1 MVLFSTNDEII
12 KKQHMGKF
20 PVHFTGLDG
29 LDELLGEVYM
39 PGPSVGLGCQPPP
52 QMITSLEEDE
62 EMRQLILQ
70 DAAPPANDK
79 EDCDNANANNKPD
92 WHSRPSQ
99 QSWSA
104 PLPSGIH
111 SAYRNTSIA
120 SSASTTTTTSTSSSS
135 TDNAAASHLSSSC
148 GSQSS
153 SAAGGGSSLF
163 GELQQVVFNSLI
175 ASLES

>member
-1 MVLFSTNDEII
+1 MVLFST
-12 KKQHMGKF
+12 GKF
-20 PVHFTGLDG
+20 PVHFPGLDG

-39 PGPSVGLGCQPPP
+39 PGPSGLGCQPPP

-70 DAAPPANDK
+70 DAAPPANANGGSDK
-79 EDCDNANANNKPD
+79 EDCDNGNANNKPD
-92 WHSRPSQ
+92 WHSGPSQ

-120 SSASTTTTTSTSSSS
+120 STTTTTSTTSSSS

-153 SAAGGGSSLF
+153 SANGGSSLF

>member
-1 MVLFSTNDEII
+1 M
-12 KKQHMGKF
+12 
-20 PVHFTGLDG
+20 DG

-39 PGPSVGLGCQPPP
+39 PPSGLGCQPPT

-70 DAAPPANDK
+70 DAAPPANGLGGDK
-79 EDCDNANANNKPD
+79 EDCDNGNANKQPD
-92 WHSRPSQ
+92 WHSGPSHSAP
-99 QSWSA
+99 SWSA

-111 SAYRNTSIA
+111 SAYRITS
-120 SSASTTTTTSTSSSS
+120 SSTSTTTSTSSPTSTSSS
-135 TDNAAASHLSSSC
+135 TDNAAAAAHLSSSC

-153 SAAGGGSSLF
+153 SAGGGSSLF

>member
-1 MVLFSTNDEII
+1 
-12 KKQHMGKF
+12 MGKF
-20 PVHFTGLDG
+20 PVHFLGLDG

-39 PGPSVGLGCQPPP
+39 PGPSGLGCQPPP

-70 DAAPPANDK
+70 DAAPPGDK
-79 EDCDNANANNKPD
+79 EDCDNGNANNKPD

-99 QSWSA
+99 SWSA
-104 PLPSGIH
+104 PLPRGIH

-120 SSASTTTTTSTSSSS
+120 SSASTTTTTSTTSSSS

-153 SAAGGGSSLF
+153 SAGGGSSLF

>member
-1 MVLFSTNDEII
+1 MVLLSTTDEII

-20 PVHFTGLDG
+20 PVHFPGLDG

-39 PGPSVGLGCQPPP
+39 PGPSGLGCQPPP

-62 EMRQLILQ
+62 EMRQLLQ
-70 DAAPPANDK
+70 DAAPSTNANGDK
-79 EDCDNANANNKPD
+79 EDCDNGNANNKPD

-120 SSASTTTTTSTSSSS
+120 SSASTTTTTSTTS
-135 TDNAAASHLSSSC
+135 TTTTLP
-148 GSQSS
+148 
-153 SAAGGGSSLF
+153 
-163 GELQQVVFNSLI
+163 ET
-175 ASLES
+175 

>member
-1 MVLFSTNDEII
+1 MKLFNTYEKSLLN
-12 KKQHMGKF
+12 F
-20 PVHFTGLDG
+20 PGLDG

-39 PGPSVGLGCQPPP
+39 PASGLGCQPPP

-62 EMRQLILQ
+62 EMRQLLQ
-70 DAAPPANDK
+70 DAAPPANGGLGGSDK
-79 EDCDNANANNKPD
+79 EDCDNGNANKQPD
-92 WHSRPSQ
+92 WHSRPS

-120 SSASTTTTTSTSSSS
+120 STTTTTSTSSSTS
-135 TDNAAASHLSSSC
+135 ASSSNDNAAAASHLSSSC

-153 SAAGGGSSLF
+153 SAGGGSSLF

>member
-1 MVLFSTNDEII
+1 
-12 KKQHMGKF
+12 
-20 PVHFTGLDG
+20 
-29 LDELLGEVYM
+29 
-39 PGPSVGLGCQPPP
+39 
-52 QMITSLEEDE
+52 MITSLEEDE

-70 DAAPPANDK
+70 DAAPPTSGDK
-79 EDCDNANANNKPD
+79 EDCDNGNKPD
-92 WHSRPSQ
+92 WHSRPS

-120 SSASTTTTTSTSSSS
+120 SSASTTTTSTTSSSS

-153 SAAGGGSSLF
+153 SAGGGSSLF

>member
-1 MVLFSTNDEII
+1 MNVRKSLVN
-12 KKQHMGKF
+12 
-20 PVHFTGLDG
+20 VTGLDG

-39 PGPSVGLGCQPPP
+39 PPSGLGCQAPP

-62 EMRQLILQ
+62 EMRQLLQ
-70 DAAPPANDK
+70 DAAPPAADK
-79 EDCDNANANNKPD
+79 EDCDNGNANKQPD
-92 WHSRPSQ
+92 WHSRPS

-111 SAYRNTSIA
+111 SAYRNTSTA
-120 SSASTTTTTSTSSSS
+120 SSAAASTTTTTSTSSSTS
-135 TDNAAASHLSSSC
+135 ASSSNDNAAAASHLSSSC

-153 SAAGGGSSLF
+153 SAGGGSSLF